1 MVDHNI
7 IVKKINAI
15 RHNMKRIE
23 QYKDIPLEQFL
34 KNDDMKD
41 IVAHN
46 LFIMLQH
53 IIDLG
58 THIISDE
65 NMEEPVFVS
74 DIANILV
81 KENVLDDNLVN
92 PMKSMIGLRNII
104 AHEYGDIDFKIIHKI
119 ITSSIKDVNLILDC
133 IIRYTGI

>member
-46 LFIMLQH
+46 FFIMLQH

-81 KENVLDDNLVN
+81 KENVLDDNLVK